1 MKKIIYAIVLIAFV
15 TTLSA
20 QSLLEQAESYYEKR
34 GEKFNAATLLADATN
49 IDQAIKLYEQ
59 AMNQLQG
66 DQKAEATWKLIRAY
80 YFKGRYTTKNTDEK
94 KKIYDLGKNIG
105 EKGVTEFQKSPGV
118 FLFTAIVWGVW
129 GEEYGILKAARE
141 GVAGKIKEYCE
152 KSIELDPNFD
162 EAGGYRVL
170 GRVYF
175 KAPKIPFILGWP
187 STDKAI
193 EFLKKANQIA
203 PKNLTT
209 KQFLAEALYKKD
221 KTQDA
226 MKLMEE
232 VLAEKELIDG
242 IVEDTVVKDEVKKTL
257 ADWKK

>member
-1 MKKIIYAIVLIAFV
+1 MKNIIFVLILMALATIV
-15 TTLSA
+15 SA
-20 QSLLEQAESYYEKR
+20 QTLLEQAESFYEKR
-34 GEKFNAATLLADATN
+34 GEKFNAATLLADPAN
-49 IDQAIKLYEQ
+49 IDQAVKLYEQ
-59 AMNQLQG
+59 AVKQLQG

-105 EKGVTEFQKSPGV
+105 EKGVVEFPKSPGV
-118 FLFTAIVWGVW
+118 FLFTAIVWGIW

-152 KSIELDPNFD
+152 KVVELEPNFD

-193 EFLKKANQIA
+193 EFLKKGHQIA
-203 PKNLTT
+203 PKNLIT

-221 KTQDA
+221 KTQEA
-226 MKLMEE
+226 IKLMEE